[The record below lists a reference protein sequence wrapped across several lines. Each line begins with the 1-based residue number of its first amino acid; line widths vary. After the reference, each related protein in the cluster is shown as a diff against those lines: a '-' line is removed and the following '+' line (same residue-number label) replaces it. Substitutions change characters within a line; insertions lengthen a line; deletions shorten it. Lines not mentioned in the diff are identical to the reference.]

1 MKKLIVIPI
10 MFIYLLAVSGVMIN
24 MHYCGNELE
33 SWGVYSSEDAGCA
46 EDDCADDA
54 EHTTNSD
61 CCKNEVITAKITI
74 DHDVSDVF
82 KLKLSVVEW
91 IAPQPIVFHA
101 ADNSFAAA
109 SHKRTTGRPNA
120 PPGLWQNIPLFKLH
134 SSFTYYG

>member
-33 SWGVYSSEDAGCA
+33 SWGMYTTSATGC
-46 EDDCADDA
+46 ETDNCTDDA
-54 EHTTNSD
+54 VHSDTD
-61 CCKNEVITAKITI
+61 CCKDKVVAAKVTVDHTI
-74 DHDVSDVF
+74 ADYIDF
-82 KLKLSVVEW
+82 KLSAIEW
-91 IAPQPIVFHA
+91 VLPAQHHLVFTEH
-101 ADNSFAAA
+101 NITVSTE
-109 SHKRTTGRPNA
+109 KQTNGMPNA